1 MTENKTIP
9 GLPSEIKVKIIE
21 ELVQLTLDKFN
32 SSFADIYFQE
42 SGSRIG
48 TIADLKDI
56 ILSILVSINVN
67 IIQVLDDLI
76 KDESSNSNELDCP
89 QFISNLFF
97 HLHAALKLDT
107 NVEYSQIFN

>member
-67 IIQVLDDLI
+67 IIASRHSSFIVSKVCTVLQDSDSGQYVLDS
-76 KDESSNSNELDCP
+76 E
-89 QFISNLFF
+89 F
-97 HLHAALKLDT
+97 
-107 NVEYSQIFN
+107 